1 MRAFC
6 YISYGFQDTPFQAR
20 KTEDGE
26 DKSVHK
32 RHLQLMKKRVQEF
45 SSQQTGTTKLPS
57 IRLFIFLIVLFIYT
71 HAD

>member
-32 RHLQLMKKRVQEF
+32 RHLQLMQEF

-57 IRLFIFLIVLFIYT
+57 IRLFIFLTVLFIYT